1 MPPIL
6 RSPCSDLTHVPFL
19 YLVRGRPETETKS
32 TSARSC
38 PHQPHL
44 PTGYTQSG
52 LHSSPA
58 PISPGSVSVMS
69 LSFPATAGIPA
80 PQPKALL
87 PPREFHSPACPPA
100 RLPASHLKRTAAAT
114 ALRLARR
121 GKHVSRETLARRSLR
136 VGAKFAQSPAG
147 PTGSASLQRPAHSF
161 LSPPFGV
168 SCPLHRSPPHRFH
181 SLKFVRV

>member
-1 MPPIL
+1 MPALVPTNLISPQVIPSQASIPL
-6 RSPCSDLTHVPFL
+6 QPLLAQGRSL
-19 YLVRGRPETETKS
+19 
-32 TSARSC
+32 SC
-38 PHQPHL
+38 PYPSLRQPASPL
-44 PTGYTQSG
+44 P
-52 LHSSPA
+52 
-58 PISPGSVSVMS
+58 S
-69 LSFPATAGIPA
+69 LKPSF
-80 PQPKALL
+80 LL
-87 PPREFHSPACPPA
+87 GNSTRPPA